1 MHSLAFVTLGE
12 QVHDRDR
19 YPVIASG
26 ISLPSVYELDCRLGE
41 IILPYKYSADRDAR
55 NSPSPTESNR
65 GRRRSHLGRA
75 WTSLAICGSF
85 PSYTPQASVVTALG
99 LSMLFPSLEY
109 VIVGYLSRNFS
120 DPFVNQLNLPVSK
133 IHANRFPKFSV

>member
-41 IILPYKYSADRDAR
+41 IILPYKYSAEMPVIHLAQQRATEAGGEAIWGEHGQALL
-55 NSPSPTESNR
+55 SAVHFPPT
-65 GRRRSHLGRA
+65 
-75 WTSLAICGSF
+75 
-85 PSYTPQASVVTALG
+85 
-99 LSMLFPSLEY
+99 
-109 VIVGYLSRNFS
+109 
-120 DPFVNQLNLPVSK
+120 LPK
-133 IHANRFPKFSV
+133 RQ